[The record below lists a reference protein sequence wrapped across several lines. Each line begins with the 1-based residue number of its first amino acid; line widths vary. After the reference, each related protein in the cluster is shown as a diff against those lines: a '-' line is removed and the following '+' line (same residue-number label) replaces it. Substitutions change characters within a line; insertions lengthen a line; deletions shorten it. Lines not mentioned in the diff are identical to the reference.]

1 MDFAGRHAPPR
12 AIRAGARAAGRGR
25 CMWRGRRRPP
35 GDGSRMCW
43 AVLTFWSAYCHGY
56 VYQPAIGQIWDP
68 SVLYWNSS
76 FWAISMYSPNGDKK
90 YPSGFLSRSEDGVH
104 WLDVGPI
111 APSHPNCSWWKGFPL
126 QRPDGTFVLNHG
138 VYDTH
143 GADNTTRDG
152 NDALRILTSRNL
164 QNWTEV
170 ATSKPDAQWYKPNR
184 WDHMYMK
191 RVNGSYVG
199 FPVSEPIN
207 ATRFAGTWP
216 GVQHSPDGVAWTAA
230 APLEVRWGDIAPQG
244 IEEGGIER
252 LTLPNGTS
260 RYFLIGGQGGGGGCY
275 QMWSFVSDEDS
286 LMGPYSPTQ
295 RRFRLSG
302 GLGGWG
308 TCYSFG
314 GLGAWVPPSA
324 HSEALI
330 SQYITPH
337 GGSAGRYDVWLLPMR
352 KPVAAQQADGT
363 PFLRLGYWQG
373 NDRLCG
379 ASLRPTPPSTVEV
392 NCNTGGSHSIA
403 WIAEIDATT
412 HSSGAYAA
420 ANLSANQEGLAVGFA
435 IETPGSTTES
445 TVILLTVGHE
455 SDTDPA
461 ATNATIL
468 RVDSSRG
475 SVPDIIDIAGAFACG
490 GKQNTI
496 CGVASITSITPR
508 TNHAARL
515 FLRRGMFELFVDE
528 LLVVSHVYPYK
539 SDWNASGRIGLAMMC
554 NNASAAPSHA
564 SLSDLTVG
572 KLTLNASL

>member
-1 MDFAGRHAPPR
+1 M
-12 AIRAGARAAGRGR
+12 IVKLQ
-25 CMWRGRRRPP
+25 
-35 GDGSRMCW
+35 W
-43 AVLTFWSAYCHGY
+43 AVLNVLPSMLVLLSPSFCDGFM
-56 VYQPAIGQIWDP
+56 YQPAVGQIWDP

-90 YPSGFLSRSEDGVH
+90 YPSGFLSRSTDGTH
-104 WLDVGPI
+104 WLDIGPI

-152 NDALRILTSRNL
+152 NDALRILTSNNL
-164 QNWTEV
+164 QNWTDV
-170 ATSKPDAQWYKPNR
+170 ATSKPDARWYKPSR

-191 RVNGSYVG
+191 LVNGSYVG

-207 ATRFAGTWP
+207 ATRYAGTWP
-216 GVQHSPDGVAWTAA
+216 GVQHSDDGITWTAA
-230 APLEVRWGDIAPQG
+230 APLDVRWGDVAPQG

-252 LTLPNGTS
+252 LQLPDGTS

-275 QMWSFVSDEDS
+275 QMWAFVSAGDN

-295 RRFRLSG
+295 RRFRISG

-324 HSEALI
+324 HGGALI

-363 PFLRLGYWQG
+363 PFLRLGYWSG
-373 NDRLCG
+373 NDALRG
-379 ASLRPTPPSTVEV
+379 ASLQPTPPSTVDV
-392 NCNTGGSHSIA
+392 NCTAGSPHSVA
-403 WIAEIDATT
+403 WMAHFDAVT
-412 HSSGAYAA
+412 HAGGAYVT
-420 ANLSANQEGLAVGFA
+420 ANLSANQEGSAVGFA
-435 IETPGSTTES
+435 IETPGSATEY
-445 TVILLTVGHE
+445 TVMQLTVDHE
-455 SDTDPA
+455 SDSDPS

-468 RVDSSRG
+468 RVDRSR
-475 SVPDIIDIAGAFACG
+475 STFDVIDTAGAFECG
-490 GKQNTI
+490 GKMKNTT
-496 CGVASITSITPR
+496 CGVASMTSVAPR
-508 TNHAARL
+508 VSHVVRL
-515 FLRRGMFELFVDE
+515 FVRRGMFELYVDE
-528 LLVVSHVYPYK
+528 LLVTSHVYNYRPGV
-539 SDWNASGRIGLAMMC
+539 AVGGRVGLAIMC
-554 NNASAAPSHA
+554 ESVAASAHAVSQA
-564 SLSDLTVG
+564 SLSDLRVG
-572 KLTLNASL
+572 QLNLDALEQQHDLEPI